1 MLQWHA
7 ARSAA
12 TPQGHSVVLASLTP
26 ASRTVL
32 VAATVIGSDAKGTM
46 NRAVSKLRVT
56 YEKVVFPE
64 LDAARSQ
71 LGAAIDIQSAH
82 VKVRPHA

>member
-1 MLQWHA
+1 M
-7 ARSAA
+7 
-12 TPQGHSVVLASLTP
+12 PSLHYL
-26 ASRTVL
+26 TVCNCC

-64 LDAARSQ
+64 QCGRSSVP
-71 LGAAIDIQSAH
+71 LSTSSPPTSRCRLML
-82 VKVRPHA
+82 KFPL

>member
-1 MLQWHA
+1 M
-7 ARSAA
+7 
-12 TPQGHSVVLASLTP
+12 PSLHYL
-26 ASRTVL
+26 TVCNCC

-64 LDAARSQ
+64 LDAVRSQ
-71 LGAAIDIQSAH
+71 LGAAIDVQSAH
-82 VKVRPHA
+82 VKVQTHA